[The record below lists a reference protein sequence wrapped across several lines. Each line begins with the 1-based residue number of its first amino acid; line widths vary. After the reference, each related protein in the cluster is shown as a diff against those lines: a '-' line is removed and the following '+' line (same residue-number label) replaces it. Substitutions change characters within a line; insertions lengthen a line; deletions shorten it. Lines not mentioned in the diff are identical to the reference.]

1 MNCCSAENPA
11 GKFFDKESKKFAKK
25 YRKKG
30 LEKVTKM
37 LIEGIEELGIDGKT
51 ILEIGGGVGGAHRK
65 LLHDGASK
73 AYATELSQEMI
84 NIAAEFAKEENLE
97 DKVEY
102 ILGDIVEMNGE
113 VPNVDITMHDK
124 VVCCY
129 EFSDAL
135 IERTLQKTKN
145 IYAFIMPRDKFRVKI
160 SFFFFNLGSKLFNWD
175 FSPFIHPVQPIL
187 DKIES
192 AGFRLRFENTT
203 FIWKAR
209 VYEKTA

>member
-1 MNCCSAENPA
+1 MNCCSSENPA

-51 ILEIGGGVGGAHRK
+51 ILEVGGGVGGAHRK
-65 LLHDGASK
+65 LIHDGASK

-84 NIAAEFAKEENLE
+84 NIAAEFAKKENIE

-129 EFSDAL
+129 EFCDVL

-145 IYAFIMPRDKFRVKI
+145 TYAFIMPRDKFRVKI
-160 SFFFFNLGSKLFNWD
+160 GFLFFNVSAKLFNWD

-187 DKIES
+187 DKIEG
-192 AGFRLRFENTT
+192 AGFRLKYENTT
-203 FIWKAR
+203 FIWHVR